1 MWKSIKREIS
11 VNRDSLWQSELV
23 LVGACLVGEIAA
35 FCILHF
41 VGEEP
46 EFIPMGIILTTVA
59 AVVCAVIFPAYY
71 FSCGYEQALTLGCTR
86 GHFLVGEIALALLH
100 IVLLLATAGLAVLAD
115 LGFYRVFY
123 PQVYARI
130 DWEDFPPDTDLLIAA
145 AAAVAA
151 LLCSGLFLGALLQRW
166 GKRAFWVLWGVFM
179 AFSYLT
185 GPVIHLLER
194 NSEDSLLGRMVGSI
208 GRVLAFLP
216 GTVYLCMGG
225 AALLGAGVFG
235 AVLLLRGSIRHAV

>member
-11 VNRDSLWQSELV
+11 VNRDSLWQSELL
-23 LVGACLVGEIAA
+23 LVGACLVGETVA

-41 VGEEP
+41 LDEEP

-59 AVVCAVIFPAYY
+59 AIVCAVLFPSYY

-86 GHFLVGEIALALLH
+86 GRFLAGELVLALLH
-100 IVLLLATAGLAVLAD
+100 IVLLLATAGLAILAD

-130 DWEDFPPDTDLLIAA
+130 DWEDFPPDADLLLAA
-145 AAAVAA
+145 AVAVAA
-151 LLCSGLFLGALLQRW
+151 LLSFGLFFGAMLQRW

-179 AFSYLT
+179 AFTYLS

-194 NSEDSLLGRMVGSI
+194 NSEDSLLGRMAASVG
-208 GRVLAFLP
+208 RMLAFLP
-216 GTVYLCMGG
+216 ASVYLCIAG